1 MSQNEPGPASRSGCR
16 MYSPQFRVRGLTN
29 FLGLLKRFRASTL
42 GFFQN
47 MLCSLSAGLGKP
59 GGFVGRCSSLLLP
72 AIILLISLGGLSG
85 CGTSR
90 PLAVAAVPTS
100 IGITPATNASM
111 DEGSTLQFTGTA
123 TGGSG
128 RVVAVPLTYSSG
140 NTAVLTISTGGLAC
154 AGSWDS
160 ITSPAVCTPG
170 PSGVATVTASA
181 AGISSAPV
189 TVYVHQH
196 VDSITIAPINPPTTS
211 CTGGSPGATVG
222 LSQAQS
228 LTYEA
233 KAFSLGHE
241 VTATVGPLSFTQV
254 NATIVRLNQTDLT
267 LLSNQAIATASNP
280 GLTQISASAAGVT
293 SSFVNFQTCP
303 VQSITLEVNGGTGN
317 IFSVPKGTSKTITP
331 TVLDTLGVTLTG
343 VQLTW
348 SASEPAAVAVSSSG
362 VVTTSLVGGGDVI
375 ASCTPPTCNT
385 GISPPQP
392 IYPNAAMTFTVA
404 ATSNNTGQTT
414 TAFVTTTGCGTNFG
428 CTANLVP
435 ITVPGNTVGNSV
447 VLPNSPNSFVFNR
460 QGNRAYLGSQN
471 GLMVLDPT
479 ASPPTV
485 TVFNTVTGKVL
496 ATSPNNNLIIVSD
509 TTSNPNQVFVF
520 GQSTTGSVVRLPI
533 TGATAAA
540 FSPDNLKAY
549 IAAGNTLYVYSTL
562 EPLKT
567 IPLSAPVADVAF
579 LPVGSFAVIAGGG
592 SSASVTAVDL
602 CTGGASAPLATQGNL
617 TALGALVDGTHF
629 LALDSP
635 GIDIIEGSATPSPT
649 SGCGT
654 FSFLPPTSFVNLG
667 LGKFTPLRFLVTTDG
682 TKAYVLSSDLGSVIA
697 YDVGG
702 QTSTAIPLVGNVK
715 PVSGDVTVDGTM
727 LYIGATDNLV
737 HAVSTVA
744 GGDIKQISLPATVG
758 FCNNVS
764 YTCAPDLVAI
774 QP

>member
-1 MSQNEPGPASRSGCR
+1 M
-16 MYSPQFRVRGLTN
+16 
-29 FLGLLKRFRASTL
+29 
-42 GFFQN
+42 
-47 MLCSLSAGLGKP
+47 
-59 GGFVGRCSSLLLP
+59 GRCSSLLLT
-72 AIILLISLGGLSG
+72 AIILLITLGGLSG
-85 CGTSR
+85 CSTSR
-90 PLAVAAVPTS
+90 PLALAAVPTS
-100 IGITPATNASM
+100 ISINPTINASM
-111 DEGSTLQFTGTA
+111 DEGSTLQFTGTPTA
-123 TGGSG
+123 NG
-128 RVVAVPLTYSSG
+128 RAITAPLNYSSS
-140 NTAVLTISTGGLAC
+140 NAAVLTISSGGLAC
-154 AGSWDS
+154 GGSWDS
-160 ITSPAVCTPG
+160 LTSPAVCTPG

-181 AGISSAPV
+181 SGISSPPV

-196 VDSITIAPINPPTTS
+196 IDSITIVPINPPTTS

-228 LTYEA
+228 VTYEA
-233 KAFSLGHE
+233 KAFSLGQD

-254 NATIVRLNQTDLT
+254 NASIVKLDQTNLT
-267 LLSNQAIATASNP
+267 LLSNQAIATAGNP
-280 GLTQISASAAGVT
+280 GMTQISASAAGVT
-293 SSFVNFQTCP
+293 SSFVNFETCP
-303 VQSITLEVNGGTGN
+303 VQSITLEVNGATGN
-317 IFSVPKGTSKTITP
+317 IFNVTKGTSKTITP

-375 ASCTPPTCNT
+375 ASCTPPSCNM
-385 GISPPQP
+385 GITPPQP
-392 IYPNAAMTFTVA
+392 IYANAAMTFTVA

-414 TAFVTTTGCGTNFG
+414 TAFVSTTGCGTNFG
-428 CTANLVP
+428 CTANVVP
-435 ITVPGNTVGNSV
+435 ITVPGNVVGNNV

-485 TVFNTVTGKVL
+485 TTFSTVTGKVL
-496 ATSPNNNLIIVSD
+496 TVSPNNDLIIVSD
-509 TTSNPNQVFVF
+509 TISNPNQVFIF
-520 GQSTTGSVVRLPI
+520 SQSTTGNVVRLPI
-533 TGATAAA
+533 TGATAAS

-549 IAAGNTLYVYSTL
+549 IAAGDHLYVYSTL

-567 IPLSAPVADVAF
+567 IPLTAPIADVAF

-592 SSASVTAVDL
+592 NSASVSAVEL
-602 CTGGASAPLATQGNL
+602 CTDGISAPLATQGNL
-617 TALGALVDGTHF
+617 TTLRALVDGTHF

-654 FSFLPPTSFVNLG
+654 FSFLPPASFVNLG

-682 TKAYVLSSDLGSVIA
+682 TKAYVLSSDLGSVIS

-702 QTSTAIPLVGNVK
+702 QTSTAIPLAGNVK

-727 LYIGATDNLV
+727 MYIGATDNLV

-744 GGDIKQISLPATVG
+744 GGDIKQISFPVNFNL
-758 FCNNVS
+758 CNGTS
-764 YTCAPDLVAI
+764 YTCAPDLLAI